1 MVSSVEEKMAMMTI
15 QPPRKKEEMVMSKK
29 MGVNNGNLR
38 RLGVSK
44 NIKRR
49 MGVSY

>member
-15 QPPRKKEEMVMSKK
+15 APPRKKEEMVMAKK

-38 RLGVSK
+38 KLGTTK
-44 NIKRR
+44 GIKRR

>member
-15 QPPRKKEEMVMSKK
+15 APPRKKEETVMVRK
-29 MGVNNGNLR
+29 MGSNRTNLR
-38 RLGVSK
+38 KLGTTK
-44 NIKRR
+44 GIKRR